1 MPPHPHGPARPTAL
15 VFDVLDT
22 LFPLGPLEWRFREA
36 GVPRV
41 LMARWCDHLL
51 RDTFALALL
60 GGDGT
65 FEDVARGSLRD
76 ITGNQ
81 IAPAAEDVVID
92 GLTRLEPRRE
102 AATALAAAHGRGVR
116 TAALGHG
123 DDGDTRLLLERS
135 GLPVE
140 AVVGG
145 DGLGARRPSREPYLA
160 AARALDVPPER
171 LGLVTAHGWDAA
183 GGRGAGLVTGWSA
196 HLEGRFPSVF
206 ERPDVEG
213 RDLAETVELM
223 LALPERGG
231 RESGGDRA
239 AGVR

>member
-1 MPPHPHGPARPTAL
+1 MPPHAHGPARPAAL

-36 GVPRV
+36 GIPRV
-41 LMARWCDHLL
+41 LMTRWCDHLL
-51 RDTFALALL
+51 RDAFALSLL
-60 GGDGT
+60 GEART

-81 IAPAAEDVVID
+81 IAPAAEDVIID

-102 AATALAAAHGRGVR
+102 AASALGTALEAGVPAAV
-116 TAALGHG
+116 LGHG
-123 DDGDTRLLLERS
+123 DSEGVRLLLERS
-135 GLPVE
+135 GLPVGNLMSE
-140 AVVGG
+140 HGN
-145 DGLGARRPSREPYLA
+145 GAGPRSWKPAPGPYLA
-160 AARALDVPPER
+160 AARALNVPPER

-206 ERPDVEG
+206 ARPDVEG

-223 LALPERGG
+223 LALPEP
-231 RESGGDRA
+231 A
-239 AGVR
+239 